1 MFYLGL
7 AFTVLWLVSFTYLFI
22 LDNQTRD
29 LKRRLEARD
38 SSSTTATN

>member
-7 AFTVLWLVSFTYLFI
+7 AFSVLWLVSFGYLFI

-29 LKRRLEARD
+29 LKRRLDARD
-38 SSSTTATN
+38 SSRSAA